1 MARNKYKNRI
11 DQPITKLDEDMLNIN
26 IYKKGLINYLQHC
39 DTPMTVSVQGEWG
52 SGKTSLLNLIA
63 NELDNGKNH
72 IIKINT
78 WNYSFFEENEVP
90 VKVFMDLLNELEKID
105 DTLKSKFV
113 KHKETFWKIGKAV
126 ARVTAAKVAGG
137 GAETAL
143 DEFDGAFSSKGIED
157 IKKDIEEGVLKITND
172 ESNVIF
178 LIDDLD
184 RLNPELAIKVLE
196 ILKNIF
202 DCRGSIFVLAID
214 YEVVVKG
221 LARKFGK
228 YEENEREYRQF
239 FDKIVQLPFSMPVE
253 NYSLDKYLKEQLES
267 VEYFDENKYLR
278 DEKNITYLTN
288 ICNLTIGNNPRA
300 IKRVVNYLSLIDSII
315 EAKEDNTPNEDIKKA
330 LQFALISI
338 QVAYPLVYK
347 LLAKEP
353 NYLEWED
360 SVLET
365 IQEIDFDNINF
376 GSNEYL
382 VDEEWEKT
390 LYKYIKGLNNKFLD
404 SKKMHVLKC
413 LNIARKHLSDEKIKE
428 YIYEMIQI
436 SSVTSATIN
445 EVKVNK
451 ADYSSIWKQLN
462 EKVDEHIDANRK
474 SATSNKIDL
483 IQNISYSI
491 SIRKESVAIF
501 VDYKPRAKL
510 NKELFNSLK
519 TEEDDEK
526 KVVFS
531 IKRIDDEPKWI
542 EQLKLKIKD
551 IKKKLSKEAI

>member
-1 MARNKYKNRI
+1 MSENRQFKNRI
-11 DQPITKLDEDMLNIN
+11 DQPIVEQYEDKLNIN

-78 WNYSFFEENEVP
+78 WNYSFFEETEVP
-90 VKVFMDLLNELEKID
+90 MKVFMDLLNELESID
-105 DTLKSKFV
+105 HSLQSKFAQ
-113 KHKETFWKIGKAV
+113 HKETFWKLGKAV
-126 ARVTAAKVAGG
+126 TRVAAARIAGG

-143 DEFDGAFSSKGIED
+143 DEFDGAFSSKGIEN
-157 IKKDIEEGVLKITND
+157 IKEDIEEGILKITND
-172 ESNVIF
+172 DSKVIF

-221 LARKFGK
+221 LATKFGK

-253 NYSLDKYLKEQLES
+253 NYSLDEYLKEQLSS
-267 VEYFDENKYLR
+267 VEYFDKNRYLQ
-278 DEKNITYLTN
+278 DEKNLTYLTQV
-288 ICNLTIGNNPRA
+288 CNLTIGNNPRA

-315 EAKEDNTPNEDIKKA
+315 EAREDNTKSEDFKKA

-365 IQEIDFDNINF
+365 TQDINF
-376 GSNEYL
+376 DVVNFGTNEDL
-382 VDEEWEKT
+382 IDEDWEKT

-404 SKKMHVLKC
+404 SKLMHILEC
-413 LNIARKHLSDEKIKE
+413 LNTVRKHLSDLEIKE
-428 YIYEMIQI
+428 YIHEMIQI

-445 EVKVNK
+445 QVKVDK
-451 ADYSSIWKQLN
+451 TDYSTIWHQIN
-462 EKVDEHIDANRK
+462 EKVDSKIEKDRK
-474 SATSNKIDL
+474 NATSNKIEL
-483 IQNISYSI
+483 VQNITYSI
-491 SIRKESVAIF
+491 SIRKDSVAIF
-501 VDYKPRAKL
+501 VDYKKSASK

-519 TEEDDEK
+519 KEEDDSRR
-526 KVVFS
+526 VVFS
-531 IKRIDDEPKWI
+531 IKKSDSEDKWI
-542 EQLKLKIKD
+542 EELKLEVQNM
-551 IKKKLSKEAI
+551 KKKLKEK